1 MPVSDYHCEFAMID
15 CEKPE
20 LTIVAPEKLPYEEP
34 RVLDID
40 ASETALG
47 FSAGLAEAGMYAN
60 S

>member
-34 RVLDID
+34 RVLDLD
-40 ASETALG
+40 VSATASVFA
-47 FSAGLAEAGMYAN
+47 AGLAETGIYAN

>member
-1 MPVSDYHCEFAMID
+1 MID